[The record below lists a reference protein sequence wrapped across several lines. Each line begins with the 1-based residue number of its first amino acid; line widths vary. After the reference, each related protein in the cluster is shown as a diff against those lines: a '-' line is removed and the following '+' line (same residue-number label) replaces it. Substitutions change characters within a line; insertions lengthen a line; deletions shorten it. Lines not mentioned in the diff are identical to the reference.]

1 MTREE
6 ARRAV
11 EERGLGLFYF
21 SPVQSCEGLALTGV
35 YGVEVSG
42 IRNGWS
48 VDLQCKSFACAGLAD
63 LEVQLDR
70 ALAEDAATRLEHDA
84 TEGFDPDAIARP
96 FARDGSIP
104 GRAKGK

>member
-42 IRNGWS
+42 IKTGRLGRYS
-48 VDLQCKSFACAGLAD
+48 MRFACAGLAD